1 MTDEEKHTKAIEFFK
16 DWSNYLLVTTVAA
29 LGWASSAS
37 ESAKP
42 AWAHGALK
50 PYCIWFLA
58 LSVVFGIFT
67 LALIPLVQ
75 EQRKGS
81 MEFHA
86 VATKFWATKWFTKF
100 CAKKSS
106 ADDKCGLYLIWV
118 CMPQHVLFI
127 AGIIAYALGTS
138 KFV

>member
-42 AWAHGALK
+42 AWVHEALK

-75 EQRKGS
+75 EQRGGNEK
-81 MEFHA
+81 FHA
-86 VATKFWATKWFTKF
+86 VRAKFWATKTR
-100 CAKKSS
+100 
-106 ADDKCGLYLIWV
+106 GLYLIWV

-127 AGIIAYALGTS
+127 AGIIAYALGTA